1 MPLITIFTPVYNRA
15 YIIPQLYESLKK
27 QTSKDFEW
35 LIVDDGSS
43 DNIKE
48 LVDLWVE
55 KEKDFP
61 IRFIFQK
68 NGGKHTAINRG
79 VQLAQGEFFFIVDS
93 DDYLTPDA
101 VSWIIQA
108 SKGIQYDIGYAGISG
123 IRIHPDGTKIGGGS
137 DFGVINTNALD
148 IRFKYHIVGD
158 LAEIYKTDVLRKYPF
173 PKYENERFCPEALV
187 WNRIARRYNL
197 RYVHKGIYVC
207 EYREDG
213 LTAKIT
219 ALRRKSPVT
228 SSIYYSELYREKIP
242 LIQKIKAAINFHR
255 FSDKNAMAAYK
266 MISLISL
273 LAYIPGKL
281 MRIND
286 NKSILS

>member
-1 MPLITIFTPVYNRA
+1 MPLITVFTPVYNRA
-15 YIIPQLYESLKK
+15 YIIQQLYESLKK
-27 QTSKDFEW
+27 QTSKNFEW

-48 LVDLWVE
+48 LVELWMKKE
-55 KEKDFP
+55 KEFP
-61 IRFIFQK
+61 VRFITQT
-68 NGGKHTAINRG
+68 NGGKHTAINKG
-79 VQLAQGEFFFIVDS
+79 VQFAQGEFFFIVDS

-101 VSWIIQA
+101 ISWIVQT

-123 IRIHPDGTKIGGGS
+123 IRIHPDGTKIGKGS

-148 IRFKYHIVGD
+148 VRFKHHIDGD

-173 PKYENERFCPEALV
+173 PKFENERFCPEALV
-187 WNRIARRYNL
+187 WNRIARNHKI

-207 EYREDG
+207 EYLSDG

-219 ALRRKSPVT
+219 ALRHKSPKA
-228 SSIYYSELYREKIP
+228 SSIYYSELYRERIP
-242 LIQKIKAAINFHR
+242 LLQKVKAAINFHR
-255 FSDKNAMAAYK
+255 FSLKNAMTEYK
-266 MISLISL
+266 MVSLISL